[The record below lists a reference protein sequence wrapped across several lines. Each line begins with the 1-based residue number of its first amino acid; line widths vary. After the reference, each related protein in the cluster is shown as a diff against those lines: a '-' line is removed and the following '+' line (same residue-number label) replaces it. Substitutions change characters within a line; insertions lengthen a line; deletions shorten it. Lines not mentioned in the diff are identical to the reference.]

1 MSTPISRL
9 EETLIADKKKAEA
22 ARNEAKRKWEE
33 ARDALRNQRN
43 KLKDAER
50 SRKEA
55 NVKELKAEY
64 DEEKT
69 ICNAK
74 DKALDELQ
82 KKLITNARKENSG
95 KNTALVSEKNHVKQ
109 QRRL

>member
-64 DEEKT
+64 DEEKPS
-69 ICNAK
+69 AM
-74 DKALDELQ
+74 Q
-82 KKLITNARKENSG
+82 KTR
-95 KNTALVSEKNHVKQ
+95 H
-109 QRRL
+109 